1 MPNKE
6 ILKFIA
12 GFRRFRA
19 RYYADEESIYR
30 RLSQGGQSPK
40 TMIIACSD
48 SRVDPG
54 MLAGASPGEIFVVRN
69 VANLVPPF
77 ESQGKFHGV
86 SSAIEFA
93 VVNLRVE
100 NIIVL
105 GHRQCGG
112 IRTLMMSEK
121 NLKPT
126 SFVAKWMQI
135 AAPAKEKV
143 LAANPVA
150 FTPEQQDAL
159 CRHCELESI
168 VISIE
173 NLKTFPFI
181 QEALTE
187 ARLELHGAYFDL
199 ESGELYELDHQTRSF
214 QSLSL

>member
-1 MPNKE
+1 
-6 ILKFIA
+6 
-12 GFRRFRA
+12 
-19 RYYADEESIYR
+19 
-30 RLSQGGQSPK
+30 
-40 TMIIACSD
+40 
-48 SRVDPG
+48 
-54 MLAGASPGEIFVVRN
+54 

-112 IRTLMMSEK
+112 IRTLMTSE
-121 NLKPT
+121 NNSPT
-126 SFVAKWMQI
+126 SFVSKWMQI

-143 LAANPVA
+143 LALNPA
-150 FTPEQQDAL
+150 AITPEEQDAL

-173 NLKTFPFI
+173 NLKTFSFI
-181 QEALTE
+181 KEALAE
-187 ARLELHGAYFDL
+187 SRLELHGAYFDL

-214 QSLSL
+214 QSIPV

>member
-30 RLSQGGQSPK
+30 RLSHGGQTPK

-48 SRVDPG
+48 ARVDPG
-54 MLAGASPGEIFVVRN
+54 MLSGASPGEIFVVRN

-112 IRTLMMSEK
+112 IRMLMMGDELNPS
-121 NLKPT
+121 

-135 AAPAKEKV
+135 AASAKEKV

-150 FTPEQQDAL
+150 FTPEQQDVL

-181 QEALTE
+181 IEALAE
-187 ARLELHGAYFDL
+187 SRLELHGAYFDL
-199 ESGELYELDHQTRSF
+199 ESGELYELDQQSRSF
-214 QSLSL
+214 QSLTL

>member
-1 MPNKE
+1 
-6 ILKFIA
+6 
-12 GFRRFRA
+12 
-19 RYYADEESIYR
+19 
-30 RLSQGGQSPK
+30 
-40 TMIIACSD
+40 
-48 SRVDPG
+48 
-54 MLAGASPGEIFVVRN
+54 
-69 VANLVPPF
+69 
-77 ESQGKFHGV
+77 
-86 SSAIEFA
+86 
-93 VVNLRVE
+93 
-100 NIIVL
+100 
-105 GHRQCGG
+105 
-112 IRTLMMSEK
+112 
-121 NLKPT
+121 
-126 SFVAKWMQI
+126 
-135 AAPAKEKV
+135 V

>member
-112 IRTLMMSEK
+112 IRTLMMSE

-150 FTPEQQDAL
+150 FTTEQEEAL
-159 CRHCELESI
+159 CRQCELESI
-168 VISIE
+168 VISI
-173 NLKTFPFI
+173 
-181 QEALTE
+181 
-187 ARLELHGAYFDL
+187 
-199 ESGELYELDHQTRSF
+199 
-214 QSLSL
+214 